1 MFKFFVGIGVF
12 RIFWIDK
19 KNETELILFV
29 GLFEF
34 NKRLLGISE
43 SSNDLD
49 LIQTLELVS
58 LFFDILLWSYLAG
71 IKHLSSIGNWPHWI
85 SRARVQD

>member
-49 LIQTLELVS
+49 LIQTLELV
-58 LFFDILLWSYLAG
+58 
-71 IKHLSSIGNWPHWI
+71 
-85 SRARVQD
+85 